1 MRHQIYGRKLN
12 RTSKQRK
19 ALFKNLVASLFE
31 RGAIVTTE
39 AKAKSIKGLVDTL
52 IHKAQ
57 QGSVATARVLASFFG
72 TRAIVARLMNEIAPA
87 MKDRVSG
94 FTRIIKLGNRRGD
107 NAETVRIEL
116 VVKPELVQQK
126 VIEPK
131 NIEAVIQK
139 AIDQKKV
146 AAKTVTGTKKVGETK
161 NVKTVAKKK

>member
-19 ALFKNLVASLFE
+19 ALFKNLVSSLFE

-72 TRAIVARLMNEIAPA
+72 TRAIVAKLMNEIAPA

-116 VVKPELVQQK
+116 VVKPEQVQSK
-126 VIEPK
+126 V
-131 NIEAVIQK
+131 V
-139 AIDQKKV
+139 
-146 AAKTVTGTKKVGETK
+146 ETK
-161 NVKTVAKKK
+161 NVAETKKEQPLAKKK

>member
-1 MRHQIYGRKLN
+1 MRHQVYGRKLN

-19 ALFKNLVASLFE
+19 ALFKNLVSSLFE
-31 RGAIVTTE
+31 RGAIETTE
-39 AKAKSIKGLVDTL
+39 AKAKSIKGLADTL

-116 VVKPELVQQK
+116 VVKPEPVL
-126 VIEPK
+126 P
-131 NIEAVIQK
+131 
-139 AIDQKKV
+139 
-146 AAKTVTGTKKVGETK
+146 KTVLPKKGASVVQK
-161 NVKTVAKKK
+161 LDAPKTVAQKSVAKKK

>member
-1 MRHQIYGRKLN
+1 MRHQVYGRKLN

-19 ALFKNLVASLFE
+19 ALFKNLVSSLFE
-31 RGAIVTTE
+31 RGAIETTE

-94 FTRIIKLGNRRGD
+94 FTRIIRLGNRRGD

-116 VVKPELVQQK
+116 VVKPEPVQ
-126 VIEPK
+126 PK
-131 NIEAVIQK
+131 AVVP
-139 AIDQKKV
+139 KKV
-146 AAKTVTGTKKVGETK
+146 EAGVKKEIAPKTVVQKEVAVESKKAK
-161 NVKTVAKKK
+161 PVAKKK

>member
-1 MRHQIYGRKLN
+1 MRHQVYGRKLN

-19 ALFKNLVASLFE
+19 ALFKNLVSSLFE

-116 VVKPELVQQK
+116 VVKPDVVQQK
-126 VIEPK
+126 MVEPK
-131 NIEAVIQK
+131 KIEAVVQK
-139 AIDQKKV
+139 TAVKAVV
-146 AAKTVTGTKKVGETK
+146 AESKTVKSEANKK
-161 NVKTVAKKK
+161 